1 MSTWQVRQLAV
12 VSKQYLD
19 NQLFSRQTGRQN
31 LRLDGLSGAAMAR
44 NAKSQHICQ
53 QCGFQSPKWLG
64 RCPGCDQWNTLVEET
79 LGRELTSGS
88 GEILPPATPQPIDG
102 VVAEEERRLSSKI
115 KELDRVLGGGVVH
128 GSVVLIGGDPGI
140 GKSTLLLQ
148 ALHGLVALERPI
160 LYISGEEST
169 LQVKMR
175 SQRLGL
181 ISSYLYVAAESALE
195 NIFKLIDQ
203 ISPAIVAIDSIQTMY
218 STQLESAPGSVS
230 QVRHCADRLM
240 KDGKRI
246 GRPTFLVGHVT
257 KEGTIAGPR
266 VLEHMVDT
274 VLYFEGDRGHAYR
287 ILRATKNRY
296 GSTNE
301 IGVFEMKDSG
311 LEEVSNPSELFLA
324 ERPIDTAGSTV
335 TAAME
340 GTRPILVEVQ
350 ALASPSS
357 LAVPRRTSMGI
368 DHNRL
373 ALLVAVLEKKV
384 GLSLLNQDIFVN
396 AAGGVR
402 IDEPAVDLA
411 IATAVTSSFLDK
423 PVEPQTVLLGE
434 IGLTGEVRAV
444 GRTDVRVKEASKLG
458 FRRCVLP
465 QSNVEQLKAYAELE
479 LVGVRSLQDVLGV
492 LFE

>member
-1 MSTWQVRQLAV
+1 
-12 VSKQYLD
+12 
-19 NQLFSRQTGRQN
+19 
-31 LRLDGLSGAAMAR
+31 MAR
-44 NAKSQHICQ
+44 IGKSQHICQ

-64 RCPGCDQWNTLVEET
+64 RCPGCDQWNTLVEEASS
-79 LGRELTSGS
+79 RGS
-88 GEILPPATPQPIDG
+88 TPGGKQLQPLPTPQPIDG
-102 VVAEEERRLSSKI
+102 VIAEESRRILSNI
-115 KELDRVLGGGVVH
+115 QELDRVLGGGVVP
-128 GSVVLIGGDPGI
+128 GSVVLISGDPGI

-148 ALHGLVALERPI
+148 TLHGLTDSELAI

-169 LQVKMR
+169 QQIQMR

-181 ISSYLYVAAESALE
+181 TSSHLYVAAESALE
-195 NIFKLIDQ
+195 NILQ
-203 ISPAIVAIDSIQTMY
+203 LMEQLNPAVVAVDSIQTVY
-218 STQLESAPGSVS
+218 TTQLESAPGSVS

-240 KDGKRI
+240 QDGKRN

-311 LEEVSNPSELFLA
+311 LQEISNPSELFLA
-324 ERPIDTAGSTV
+324 ERPVDTAGSTV

-350 ALASPSS
+350 ALVSPSN

-384 GLSLLNQDIFVN
+384 GLSLLHQDIFVN

-402 IDEPAVDLA
+402 VDEPAVDLA
-411 IATAVTSSFLDK
+411 IATAVASSFLDK
-423 PVEPQTVLLGE
+423 PVDAQTIILGE

-458 FRRCVLP
+458 FSRCVLP
-465 QSNVEQLKAYAELE
+465 QSNVERLTAFQSIETI
-479 LVGVRSLQDVLGV
+479 GVDSLQNVISL
-492 LFE
+492 LLE

>member
-1 MSTWQVRQLAV
+1 MAHE
-12 VSKQYLD
+12 
-19 NQLFSRQTGRQN
+19 GR
-31 LRLDGLSGAAMAR
+31 
-44 NAKSQHICQ
+44 SQHICQ

-64 RCPGCDQWNTLVEET
+64 RCPGCGQWNTLVEESLNRKST
-79 LGRELTSGS
+79 LEGKALR
-88 GEILPPATPQPIDG
+88 PPETPQPIDS
-102 VVAEEERRLSSKI
+102 VVTEETLRVSSKI
-115 KELDRVLGGGVVH
+115 QELDRVLGGGVVP

-148 ALHGLVALERPI
+148 ALHGLVSSEQPI

-181 ISSYLYVAAESALE
+181 SSSHLYVAAESALE
-195 NIFKLIDQ
+195 NILRLTAEL
-203 ISPAIVAIDSIQTMY
+203 SPALVAVDSIQTVY
-218 STQLESAPGSVS
+218 TTQLESAPGSVS
-230 QVRHCADRLM
+230 QVRHCANRLM
-240 KDGKRI
+240 QEGKKE
-246 GRPTFLVGHVT
+246 GRPVFLVGHVT

-274 VLYFEGDRGHAYR
+274 VLYFEGDRGHAFR

-301 IGVFEMKDSG
+301 IGVFEMKDTG
-311 LEEVSNPSELFLA
+311 LREVNNPSELFLA
-324 ERPIDTAGSTV
+324 ERPMNTAGSTV
-335 TAAME
+335 TAAIE
-340 GTRPILVEVQ
+340 GTRPILVEIQ

-368 DHNRL
+368 DLNRL

-384 GLSLLNQDIFVN
+384 GFSLLNHDIFVN

-411 IATAVTSSFLDK
+411 IATSLASSFLDK
-423 PVEPQTVLLGE
+423 PVDPHTVLVGE
-434 IGLTGEVRAV
+434 VGLTGEVRGV
-444 GRTDVRVKEASKLG
+444 GRTDARVKEAAKLG
-458 FRRCVLP
+458 FRRCILP
-465 QSNVEQLKAYAELE
+465 NSNVELVKAVASIGII
-479 LVGVRSLQDVLGV
+479 GVRSLQEVLSL
-492 LFE
+492 LFDLT

>member
-1 MSTWQVRQLAV
+1 
-12 VSKQYLD
+12 
-19 NQLFSRQTGRQN
+19 
-31 LRLDGLSGAAMAR
+31 MAR
-44 NAKSQHICQ
+44 ASKSQHICQ

-64 RCPGCDQWNTLVEET
+64 RCPGCGQWNTLVEET
-79 LGRELTSGS
+79 LGSDLTAGGRELFPLAS
-88 GEILPPATPQPIDG
+88 PQTIDD
-102 VVAEEERRLSSKI
+102 VEVEESPRLSSDI
-115 KELDRVLGGGVVH
+115 LELDRVLGGGVVP
-128 GSVVLIGGDPGI
+128 GSVILIGGDPGI

-148 ALHGLVALERPI
+148 ALHGLSALEQPI

-169 LQVKMR
+169 LQIKMR

-181 ISSYLYVAAESALE
+181 TSSRLYVVAESALE
-195 NIFKLIDQ
+195 NILRLVDELN
-203 ISPAIVAIDSIQTMY
+203 PALVAVDSIQTVY
-218 STQLESAPGSVS
+218 TTQLESAPGSVS

-240 KDGKRI
+240 HDGKKK

-257 KEGTIAGPR
+257 KEGAIAGPR

-274 VLYFEGDRGHAYR
+274 VLYFEGERGYALR

-311 LEEVSNPSELFLA
+311 LQEVANPSELLLA
-324 ERPIDTAGSTV
+324 ERPLDTPGSAV
-335 TAAME
+335 AAAME

-368 DHNRL
+368 DYNRL

-384 GLSLLNQDIFVN
+384 GLALLHQDIFVN
-396 AAGGVR
+396 AVGGVR

-411 IATAVTSSFLDK
+411 IATAIASSFLDK
-423 PVEPQTVLLGE
+423 PLDPQTVLLGE
-434 IGLTGEVRAV
+434 VGLTGEVRAV
-444 GRTDVRVKEASKLG
+444 SRTDIRVKEASKLG
-458 FRRCVLP
+458 FRRCLLP
-465 QSNVEQLKAYAELE
+465 QSNAARLRGVESIEMI
-479 LVGVRSLQDVLGV
+479 GVQSLQGV
-492 LFE
+492 LHVLFG

>member
-1 MSTWQVRQLAV
+1 MAHE
-12 VSKQYLD
+12 
-19 NQLFSRQTGRQN
+19 GR
-31 LRLDGLSGAAMAR
+31 
-44 NAKSQHICQ
+44 SQHICQ

-64 RCPGCDQWNTLVEET
+64 RCPGCGQWNTLVEESLNRKST
-79 LGRELTSGS
+79 LEGKALQ
-88 GEILPPATPQPIDG
+88 PPEKPQPIDS
-102 VVAEEERRLSSKI
+102 VVTEETLRVSSKI
-115 KELDRVLGGGVVH
+115 QELDRVLGGGVVP

-148 ALHGLVALERPI
+148 ALHGLVSSEQPI
-160 LYISGEEST
+160 LYISGEESI

-181 ISSYLYVAAESALE
+181 SSSHLYVAAESALE
-195 NIFKLIDQ
+195 NILGLT
-203 ISPAIVAIDSIQTMY
+203 SELRPALVAVDSIQTVY
-218 STQLESAPGSVS
+218 TTQLESAPGSVS
-230 QVRHCADRLM
+230 QVRHCANRLM
-240 KDGKRI
+240 QEGKKE
-246 GRPTFLVGHVT
+246 GHPVFLVGHVT

-274 VLYFEGDRGHAYR
+274 VLYFEGDRGHAFR

-301 IGVFEMKDSG
+301 IGVFEMKDTG
-311 LEEVSNPSELFLA
+311 LREVSNPSELFLA
-324 ERPIDTAGSTV
+324 ERPMSTAGSSV

-340 GTRPILVEVQ
+340 GTRPILVEIQ

-368 DHNRL
+368 DLNRL

-384 GLSLLNQDIFVN
+384 GFSLLNHDIFVN

-411 IATAVTSSFLDK
+411 IATSLASSFLDK
-423 PVEPQTVLLGE
+423 PVDPHTVLVGE
-434 IGLTGEVRAV
+434 VGLTGEVRGV
-444 GRTDVRVKEASKLG
+444 GRTDVRVKEAAKLG
-458 FRRCVLP
+458 FHRCILP
-465 QSNVEQLKAYAELE
+465 NSNVE
-479 LVGVRSLQDVLGV
+479 LVNAAASIGIIGVRSLQEVLSL
-492 LFE
+492 LFDLT